1 MKLIYPE
8 EKYLK
13 SYQEARLE
21 HELNG
26 VTTYDFLDSSK
37 VDIFE
42 MVFNFRHNIDLP
54 PNYVPSTYLWMVE
67 GSEFIGE
74 INIRHALTDSL
85 KKFGGHIGYGI
96 RYSMWNKGYGTLML
110 SLALKYAEE
119 ELGLNKVLLTC
130 NDDNIGSYRVIE
142 KNGGVLQDK
151 IKNHI
156 NGKEQLSRRY
166 WITIK

>member
-13 SYQEARLE
+13 FYQEARLE

-37 VDIFE
+37 IDIFE
-42 MVFNFRHNIDLP
+42 LVFNF
-54 PNYVPSTYLWMVE
+54 
-67 GSEFIGE
+67 
-74 INIRHALTDSL
+74 RHALTDSL
-85 KKFGGHIGYGI
+85 EKIGGHIGYGI
-96 RYSMWNKGYGTLML
+96 RYSMWNKGYGTVML
-110 SLALKYAEE
+110 KEALIYAKE
-119 ELGLNKVLLTC
+119 ELGLKKVLITC

-142 KNGGVLQDK
+142 KNGGILQDK
-151 IKNHI
+151 IMNHI

>member
-13 SYQEARLE
+13 FYQEARLE

-74 INIRHALTDSL
+74 INNRI
-85 KKFGGHIGYGI
+85 KKGVEFLNEKKYFDTSYNII
-96 RYSMWNKGYGTLML
+96 IFFSFRL
-110 SLALKYAEE
+110 SK
-119 ELGLNKVLLTC
+119 
-130 NDDNIGSYRVIE
+130 
-142 KNGGVLQDK
+142 
-151 IKNHI
+151 
-156 NGKEQLSRRY
+156 
-166 WITIK
+166 